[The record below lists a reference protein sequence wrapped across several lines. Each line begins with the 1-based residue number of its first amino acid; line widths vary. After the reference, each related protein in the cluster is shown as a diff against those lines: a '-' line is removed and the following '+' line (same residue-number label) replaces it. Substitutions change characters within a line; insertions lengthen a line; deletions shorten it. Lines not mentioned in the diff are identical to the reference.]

1 MDDFCRQET
10 IEMQKKTTETQIDL
24 EEPRLT
30 RRLVMK
36 IAGASTLVGGLNFA
50 TRVAGAQTLEDL
62 CELAQLDVVVVLDQ
76 SGSMSIGSPTRM
88 QQAKAGATALVNAL
102 NVSTDGVHVGVLTFG
117 GEPGSSDIPLFQPLT
132 GNASTALGA
141 ISSIPDSPS
150 GDILTNMEAGVQAG
164 REELSGMDY
173 SNDIVASGNYRSDV
187 PRIMVL
193 LGDGAPNRDNNDNED
208 PSTFPSLGG
217 NDPSEEANAAK
228 TMDGIEVYTI
238 GVSLNSLGQDLM
250 LEMASE
256 PKTSHAFPN
265 VDVGQIEATFE
276 EIAADICPTE
286 VEIDIKPGSYPNAI
300 NCNTNR
306 EGVIP
311 VAIRTTADFD
321 ATTVDPS
328 SLRFG
333 SPSTVIGGGGATLA
347 HGSGHIED
355 VDYDGDVDFV
365 GHFPVK
371 DAGFT
376 DGDTEGVLVGLT
388 ESGESIAGIDSVKIV
403 GKCQ

>member
-10 IEMQKKTTETQIDL
+10 IEMQKKTTKTQIDL

-36 IAGASTLVGGLNFA
+36 IAGASTVVGGLNFA
-50 TRVAGAQTLEDL
+50 TRVAKAQTLEDL
-62 CELAQLDVVVVLDQ
+62 CELAQLDLVVVLDQ
-76 SGSMSIGSPTRM
+76 SGSMNIGSPTRM

-102 NVSTDGVHVGVLTFG
+102 NVSTDGVNVGVLTFG
-117 GEPGSSDIPLFQPLT
+117 GEPGSSDIPLFQSLT
-132 GNASTALGA
+132 DDASTALAA
-141 ISSIPDSPS
+141 INSIPDSPS
-150 GDILTNMEAGVQAG
+150 GDIFTNMEAGVQAG
-164 REELSGMDY
+164 REELTGVDY
-173 SNDIVASGNYRSDV
+173 SNDIVASGSHRSDV

-208 PSTFPSLGG
+208 LSTFPSLGG

-228 TMDGIEVYTI
+228 TEDGIEVYTI
-238 GVSLNSLGQDLM
+238 GVGLNSLGQDLM

-256 PKTSHAFPN
+256 SKTSHAFPN
-265 VDVGQIEATFE
+265 VDVEQIEATFE

-311 VAIRTTADFD
+311 VAILTTADFE
-321 ATTVDPS
+321 AETVDPS

-333 SPSTVIGGGGATLA
+333 SPSTVIGGGGATLV
-347 HGSGHIED
+347 HGSGHTED

-376 DGDTEGVLVGLT
+376 DSDTEGVLVGLT
-388 ESGESIAGIDSVKIV
+388 KSGESIAGLDSVKIV